1 MEKLRQLLEGLCD
14 YSRCLLLWSI
24 FLAVVCLFL
33 AALTGY
39 IAPQGNYMRLCSLAQ
54 GLGEASYATLAAVL
68 AAVILCELI
77 WRHDLS

>member
-39 IAPQGNYMRLCSLAQ
+39 IAPLGNYMRWQL
-54 GLGEASYATLAAVL
+54 
-68 AAVILCELI
+68 
-77 WRHDLS
+77 